1 MQNIPNILSISRVF
15 GGPLV
20 IFLIALDSALGLWSA
35 LIVMGVAEIT
45 DLLDGHLARKY
56 NVTSRFGKII
66 DPLADSLYRA
76 IVFLAFL
83 DAGWMPLWMVA
94 IIISRDILVSYLR
107 IFAQQNGIT
116 MAARMSGKVKAV
128 AQGVAQM
135 ATIAIMALFGP
146 AIAGGIA
153 DVIYALLLCATA
165 VTAWSAIDYL
175 SGFLRMVDLEH
186 TGEHDRNADEN

>member
-1 MQNIPNILSISRVF
+1 MQNLPNILSVCRVF
-15 GGPLV
+15 CGPLV
-20 IFLIALDSALGLWSA
+20 IFLIAQHSNLGLWLA
-35 LIVMGVAEIT
+35 LAIMALSEIS
-45 DLLDGHLARKY
+45 DLLDGHLARKL

-76 IVFLAFL
+76 MVFLAFL

-116 MAARMSGKVKAV
+116 MAARMSGKIKAIV
-128 AQGVAQM
+128 QGIAQM
-135 ATIAIMALFGP
+135 STVALLVLFG
-146 AIAGGIA
+146 ATQDSSIDG
-153 DVIYALLLCATA
+153 VIYALLFGATA

-175 SGFLRMVDLEH
+175 LGFLRIVDLEDSLDP
-186 TGEHDRNADEN
+186 TKG

>member
-186 TGEHDRNADEN
+186 TGEHDGNADEN